1 MDVTTIR
8 ENGTIDTPFELLIVV
23 LIVFAFILILF
34 KIANFLESL
43 PVADASKKK
52 KVKET
57 KKEIKKEVKKEV
69 AKEVKESTEKV
80 QAEKTSVSSTSTAD
94 TNESKSS
101 SGCGGYVCP
110 YSTMQPLQPTLTA
123 SYDNYLYD
131 RFTLNPTS
139 IDYVENKKISEDF
152 LSEEEVADIN
162 KNIEIKVQEVDASL
176 STKERLHKRI
186 SEMTSHNKET
196 REKLLDEFEGLSRE
210 MKLLIMDN
218 IISKM

>member
-8 ENGTIDTPFELLIVV
+8 ENGAIDTPFELLIVV

-43 PVADASKKK
+43 PVADPSKKK

-69 AKEVKESTEKV
+69 VKEVKESTEKV
-80 QAEKTSVSSTSTAD
+80 QDEKTSASSTSTTD
-94 TNESKSS
+94 TNASKSS

-110 YSTMQPLQPTLTA
+110 YSTMPPLQPTLTA

-176 STKERLHKRI
+176 STKERLHRRI